1 MSRTRLSWFKIIGL
15 FVGRALL
22 DSRIIDVNLNK
33 VFLRAVLGQPIK
45 KNVATLRLVD
55 PALARSL
62 EGLQSYLQTRKD
74 IESLQLPA
82 AAKRNK
88 LASLTIHGVKLVDLS
103 LDFTLPGYPNVQLKP
118 DGALVDVDD
127 SNLEEYLDRVLE
139 MTLGE
144 GIDKQVKAFKDG
156 FSMIFSVDDMKIFSP
171 DELGLLFGNA
181 DEDWSKESKWRF
193 SCLDVSLTLTMNS
206 SGTSYQ
212 SRSRLQPRQRSRPE
226 SDPSDERL

>member
-1 MSRTRLSWFKIIGL
+1 M
-15 FVGRALL
+15 
-22 DSRIIDVNLNK
+22 
-33 VFLRAVLGQPIK
+33 FLRAVLGQPIK
-45 KNVATLRLVD
+45 KNIATLRLVD

-181 DEDWSKESKWRF
+181 DEDWSKESKWRS

-212 SRSRLQPRQRSRPE
+212 SRSRLQPRQPSRPK
-226 SDPSDERL
+226 SNPSDERL

>member
-1 MSRTRLSWFKIIGL
+1 M
-15 FVGRALL
+15 
-22 DSRIIDVNLNK
+22 
-33 VFLRAVLGQPIK
+33 FLRAVLGQPIK
-45 KNVATLRLVD
+45 KNIATLRLVD

-181 DEDWSKESKWRF
+181 DEDWSKESK
-193 SCLDVSLTLTMNS
+193 
-206 SGTSYQ
+206 
-212 SRSRLQPRQRSRPE
+212 
-226 SDPSDERL
+226 